1 MQIDCN
7 VIVLPEVERRSYV
20 VSTPYRI
27 LNVPRGRRILNFA
40 LKIPSLS
47 RDDKFFQAK
56 KTCAIAYIQ
65 YSKAN
70 TCSIAPIES
79 LSLYAQGSICF
90 GLCFCQ
96 VVIYVARSRFLHL
109 YWNVLNRKKKTAMYH

>member
-20 VSTPYRI
+20 VSTPYKI

-56 KTCAIAYIQ
+56 KTCAMNVCTLTYVQKIH
-65 YSKAN
+65 
-70 TCSIAPIES
+70 S
-79 LSLYAQGSICF
+79 L
-90 GLCFCQ
+90 
-96 VVIYVARSRFLHL
+96 
-109 YWNVLNRKKKTAMYH
+109 